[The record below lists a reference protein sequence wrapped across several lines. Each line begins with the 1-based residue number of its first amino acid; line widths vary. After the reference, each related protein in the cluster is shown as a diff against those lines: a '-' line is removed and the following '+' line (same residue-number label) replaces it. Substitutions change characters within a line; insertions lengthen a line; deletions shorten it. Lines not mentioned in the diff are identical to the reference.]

1 MSYQYY
7 LGRDSTDHLFHYGVG
22 HDRGGRSGRYP
33 WGSGKSPRGKR
44 SSGTS
49 DGNSDGKKRTSTK
62 NQKTAIK
69 VGAAVAGAA
78 LASYGI
84 YQLQKHPELVSAGR
98 NAVETL
104 GARAMSSTAK
114 GLDKIGKRVSR
125 IGEKRPKNI
134 LSKDEALKRGTA
146 EDILRYKDELDPKEI
161 EKAIAR
167 LRNEETLKGFT
178 YRSKAFGEDKA
189 KRIIDQIGDKIVV
202 PMTVGATAYAI
213 KELVENLLDDDDNT
227 KTEEER
233 RRKRHNELK
242 TELFKNVNP
251 RPKK

>member
-1 MSYQYY
+1 MSYSYY
-7 LGRDSTDHLFHYGVG
+7 LGRDSTDHLSHYGVG

-49 DGNSDGKKRTSTK
+49 DGKSDSKKRTLTK

-78 LASYGI
+78 LASYGV
-84 YQLQKHPELVSAGR
+84 YQLQKHPELISAGR

-104 GARAMSSTAK
+104 GARAMTGTAK

-125 IGEKRPKNI
+125 IGEKRHKDI
-134 LSKDEALKRGTA
+134 LSKEEALKRGTA
-146 EDILRYKDELDPKEI
+146 EDVLRYKDELTGAEI
-161 EKAIAR
+161 KKALER
-167 LRNEETLKGFT
+167 FRDEEALKGFA
-178 YRSKAFGEDKA
+178 YKSKAFGEDKA

-202 PMTVGATAYAI
+202 PMAVGATAYAT

-233 RRKRHNELK
+233 RRKKRNELK

-251 RPKK
+251 KPKK

>member
-1 MSYQYY
+1 MSYSYY
-7 LGRDSTDHLFHYGVG
+7 LGRDSTDHLSHYGVG

-33 WGSGKSPRGKR
+33 WGSGKNPRGKR

-49 DGNSDGKKRTSTK
+49 GETADGKKRTLTK

-78 LASYGI
+78 LASYGV
-84 YQLQKHPELVSAGR
+84 YQLQKHPELISAGR

-104 GARAMSSTAK
+104 GARVMSSTAK

-125 IGEKRPKNI
+125 IGEKRHKDI
-134 LSKDEALKRGTA
+134 LSKEEALKRGTA
-146 EDILRYKDELDPKEI
+146 EDVLRYKDELTGAEI
-161 EKAIAR
+161 KKALER
-167 LRNEETLKGFT
+167 FRDEESLKGFA
-178 YRSKAFGEDKA
+178 YKSKAFGEDKA

-202 PMTVGATAYAI
+202 PMAVGATAYAT
-213 KELVENLLDDDDNT
+213 KELVENLLDDDDST

-233 RRKRHNELK
+233 RRKKRNELK

-251 RPKK
+251 KPKK

>member
-1 MSYQYY
+1 MSYSYY
-7 LGRDSTDHLFHYGVG
+7 LGRDSTDHLSHYGVG

-33 WGSGKSPRGKR
+33 WGSGKNPRGKR

-49 DGNSDGKKRTSTK
+49 SGTADGKKRTLTK